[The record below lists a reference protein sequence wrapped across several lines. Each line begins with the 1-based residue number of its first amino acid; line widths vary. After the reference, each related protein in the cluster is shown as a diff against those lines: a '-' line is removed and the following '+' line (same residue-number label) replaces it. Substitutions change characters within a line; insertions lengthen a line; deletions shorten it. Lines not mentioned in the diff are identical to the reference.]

1 MARAHSTF
9 FSLVAPSTCPT
20 RTQPVIL
27 ALSIVS
33 SRPSKITRRKNHL
46 RPKILKILNPKPVVP
61 LPPQEPSPPLEPAA
75 PIPCPQSTEENE
87 LLSVEAP
94 SEETHG
100 EVDAADATEE
110 AEDLEDLQVSEATIE
125 PKDVSGKVSASDIF
139 KFGGV
144 CFLGAIVYQAILSV
158 LFIMNYD
165 SRTKDGNFEVNGSEK
180 RDLLLNGNGNS
191 EPVTGSNVLRVMGQA
206 VRQKKIEEI
215 KLMARKA
222 RRIERMEKKKKKNE
236 EEEEDGDD
244 EDVDYESDDDL
255 SYASSPKPG
264 IEREIGARLMKLQNR
279 INGNKDAHKNAHEGN
294 EQLMFKK
301 KLKYKYPSIKATKT
315 PKGFPGTRDHKAPDA
330 KDRNSEVRRE
340 VVSSVSDDIHHAQIS
355 HEDKPVIEQDDEIR
369 ESTPSVPLKERGESV
384 AQESEAILNNG
395 KNLERNLETPKPG
408 VKTTNANN
416 SGVWKTSFGLS
427 GVELKQSREPRKQN
441 SESFVEEKQDTDP
454 SFEKDVLQNIN
465 GSSRNGLAR
474 KKTETDTWW
483 LNLRYVLV
491 ILMQGGVNGGTKG
504 IYSVKIGSKG
514 QDQSEDSYIVAFE
527 DHADANN
534 FCFLLESAFKELGDF
549 SADAVPMTIQ
559 ELKKEILSRG
569 KQVVV
574 VKKRQLQL
582 FAGQPLGDAEKALCS
597 LIEHDQNVITSR

>member
-416 SGVWKTSFGLS
+416 S
-427 GVELKQSREPRKQN
+427 N
-441 SESFVEEKQDTDP
+441 
-454 SFEKDVLQNIN
+454 VL
-465 GSSRNGLAR
+465 
-474 KKTETDTWW
+474 
-483 LNLRYVLV
+483 
-491 ILMQGGVNGGTKG
+491 
-504 IYSVKIGSKG
+504 
-514 QDQSEDSYIVAFE
+514 
-527 DHADANN
+527 
-534 FCFLLESAFKELGDF
+534 
-549 SADAVPMTIQ
+549 
-559 ELKKEILSRG
+559 
-569 KQVVV
+569 
-574 VKKRQLQL
+574 
-582 FAGQPLGDAEKALCS
+582 
-597 LIEHDQNVITSR
+597 